1 MTKVYLGMTAD
12 FFHHGHANIIN
23 KASEYGD
30 VTIGLLTDNAVVEHK
45 RLPFLNYE
53 QRKKILVAIK
63 GVVDVIP
70 QDEWDY
76 APNILRI
83 KPDIMIHGDD
93 WLEGPLMPLREKA
106 INALKTYGGRLVE
119 VSYTKDIS
127 SEHYANEIKRY
138 VTTADVRRGSLKR
151 ILKSKQLA
159 RFMEAHSPISALV
172 VENASI
178 SLDGAVKQFDGFWSS
193 SLTDSIEMGKPDIE
207 ALDISKRLVNVNDIF
222 DVTTKPL
229 IMDVDTGGMLEHFEI
244 NVKTI
249 ERVGVSA
256 IIVEDKIGLKRNS
269 LFGTEADQQ
278 QDEIEN
284 FCKKMSAGRNAKQS
298 DDFLIIARIESLI
311 LERGMKDALTRADAY
326 IASGADGIM
335 IHSRRES
342 PNEILEFAKLFRD
355 KHKWIP
361 LVCVPTA
368 YNSIYESELAK
379 AGFNMVIYANQ
390 LMRASYPA
398 MQNIAHEILRYGRAH
413 EIESSILSIS
423 DVLKVIPRN

>member
-1 MTKVYLGMTAD
+1 
-12 FFHHGHANIIN
+12 
-23 KASEYGD
+23 
-30 VTIGLLTDNAVVEHK
+30 
-45 RLPFLNYE
+45 
-53 QRKKILVAIK
+53 
-63 GVVDVIP
+63 
-70 QDEWDY
+70 
-76 APNILRI
+76 
-83 KPDIMIHGDD
+83 
-93 WLEGPLMPLREKA
+93 
-106 INALKTYGGRLVE
+106 
-119 VSYTKDIS
+119 
-127 SEHYANEIKRY
+127 
-138 VTTADVRRGSLKR
+138 
-151 ILKSKQLA
+151 
-159 RFMEAHSPISALV
+159 
-172 VENASI
+172 
-178 SLDGAVKQFDGFWSS
+178 
-193 SLTDSIEMGKPDIE
+193 MGKPDIE